1 MPYVVSG
8 HPFSGLQITDTAIG
22 FAIVSFYLLD
32 FALNALQASLRNLLL
47 DVTPPE
53 QLNVG
58 NAWHSRM
65 LNAGNIVGYGFG
77 MSCSYAMSR
86 PEMTNAALGFLPLA
100 NMPILRLLGGSQ
112 FRKFCVVC
120 MIILTI
126 TVWITCWTQEEQ
138 QREPKRI
145 EKQWVFPMFFR
156 LPSLTIMIGPTCG
169 TS

>member
-1 MPYVVSG
+1 M
-8 HPFSGLQITDTAIG
+8 
-22 FAIVSFYLLD
+22 LD

-47 DVTPPE
+47 DVTPPG
-53 QLNVG
+53 QLNSA

-77 MSCSYAMSR
+77 TSRLSALASCSHCVVR
-86 PEMTNAALGFLPLA
+86 LGFLPLA

-112 FRKFCVVC
+112 FRKFCVIC

-138 QREPKRI
+138 PREQRRI
-145 EKQWVFPMFFR
+145 EK
-156 LPSLTIMIGPTCG
+156 GG
-169 TS
+169 